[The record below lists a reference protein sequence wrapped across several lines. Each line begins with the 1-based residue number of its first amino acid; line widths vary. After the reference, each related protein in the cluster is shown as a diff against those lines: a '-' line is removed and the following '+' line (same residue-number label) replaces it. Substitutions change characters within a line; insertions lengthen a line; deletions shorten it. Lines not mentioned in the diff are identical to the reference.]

1 MNLSL
6 WLFQSHNIT
15 RNYYHFIFIS
25 TKVGHECHSQLQSN
39 FRENDAHSLWIF
51 ALSWLIRTLFIH
63 TSPPPLLIRMTLT
76 SLRAN
81 LTDGEHSEVAW
92 LGKELSFSTLALLLV
107 IHWPHLALRVLLVQM
122 GCDDQHEDSPQNST
136 LCLQRSAT
144 NSRSE
149 SMCMLCVHWPQICV
163 KESFSATFQC
173 LSMLLTFYDPSG
185 AWGVYRVWLLKAWPS
200 WMSALTS

>member
-1 MNLSL
+1 MVNKDT
-6 WLFQSHNIT
+6 FYSHFPTTIINK
-15 RNYYHFIFIS
+15 NDLDL
-25 TKVGHECHSQLQSN
+25 TKSKSH
-39 FRENDAHSLWIF
+39 W
-51 ALSWLIRTLFIH
+51 WRTFGGCV
-63 TSPPPLLIRMTLT
+63 TWKGT
-76 SLRAN
+76 
-81 LTDGEHSEVAW
+81 V
-92 LGKELSFSTLALLLV
+92 FSTLALLLV